1 MNSDLQAL
9 DELSMEECKTDW
21 RGGGLSEKLVIQ
33 GSRNTDGLNGF
44 DYDN

>member
-21 RGGGLSEKLVIQ
+21 RGGGQSEKLVIQ
-33 GSRNTDGLNGF
+33 GSRNTDGL
-44 DYDN
+44 DHDN

>member
-9 DELSMEECKTDW
+9 DELSMEDCKTDW

-33 GSRNTDGLNGF
+33 GSRNTDGL
-44 DYDN
+44 DHDN